1 MAGKHAGAAE
11 RKTEG
16 LVLNPGGIRASG
28 EQLKEDSGVQDSG
41 GTPEVDPS
49 HQQKVA
55 FEAMSLD

>member
-1 MAGKHAGAAE
+1 M
-11 RKTEG
+11 
-16 LVLNPGGIRASG
+16 LNPGGIRASG